1 MRAHEFLEER
11 KKKRKP
17 KNAAYGPGPYG
28 WYGYDSGYSGDGGGV
43 EENFVDK
50 VVDTVKKAVTPN
62 NTVKDMRDKVQSG
75 QVKDAGSNSVF
86 QKMSDRNKDMQQAID
101 DATKEDIVKEKWSQ
115 KYKSSINCSNPK
127 GFSQR
132 AHCAGKNK

>member
-1 MRAHEFLEER
+1 MRAHEFLDER
-11 KKKRKP
+11 KKKRKL

-28 WYGYDSGYSGDGGGV
+28 WYGYDSGYSGDGGV

-62 NTVKDMRDKVQSG
+62 NPVKDMRDKVQSG

>member
-1 MRAHEFLEER
+1 MRAHEFLDER
-11 KKKRKP
+11 KKKRKL

-28 WYGYDSGYSGDGGGV
+28 WYGYDSGYSGDGGV

-50 VVDTVKKAVTPN
+50 VVDTVKKTVTPN
-62 NTVKDMRDKVQSG
+62 NPVKDMRDKVQSG